1 MLGKRKNIPE
11 INRRFVYAMRTI
23 GQGHAAMTTF
33 CGVMDF
39 TPPVAE
45 KSYNNII
52 NKLQLCSKEVAEA
65 SMQSAALEEITL
77 TNSSDII
84 ISGDGTWK
92 TRGYSS
98 RVGVCAV
105 IGDKTGKCIDAEV
118 MSSFCKGCDS
128 WKRRKGSPA
137 YKNWKILHV
146 KECLKTHNGS
156 AGMME
161 TVGMVRIFQRSLSHR
176 SVRYTSYIGDC
187 DYKTFSSITA
197 SNPYGEHITVSKFEC
212 VGHVQKRMG
221 TRLRKLKQMSSKLS
235 DGKSIGGKGRL
246 TDRMIDL
253 ITTYYGNAIR
263 QNKTC
268 LSDTR
273 KAVWAVYFHIRSSDE
288 EPSHSFCPVGPNSWC
303 KYQNQVVE
311 GSVETFRHSNK
322 LPVAVMDAKNLC
334 LMIYHNLNFYKKCLG
349 GKTQNNNE
357 SINSLIWKL
366 CPKTLGC
373 GRKIVDI
380 STNEAIVIFNDGN
393 QGRLKIMQSL
403 GLTVSQFAH
412 KFVTLVDIKIIQ
424 TAKVHFNLRTKEV
437 RQAKRMQFKT
447 TCKKLTEKEGTSYA
461 CSEF

>member
-1 MLGKRKNIPE
+1 
-11 INRRFVYAMRTI
+11 
-23 GQGHAAMTTF
+23 
-33 CGVMDF
+33 
-39 TPPVAE
+39 
-45 KSYNNII
+45 
-52 NKLQLCSKEVAEA
+52 
-65 SMQSAALEEITL
+65 MQSVALGEVTL

-137 YKNWKILHV
+137 YKKWKILHV
-146 KECLKTHNGS
+146 KECLKKHNGS

-176 SVRYTSYIGDC
+176 SVRYTSYIGDG
-187 DYKTFSSITA
+187 DSKTFSSITA
-197 SNPYGEHITVSKFEC
+197 SNPYGEDITVSKIEC

-268 LSDTR
+268 LSDMQ
-273 KAVWAVYFHIRSSDE
+273 KAVCAVYFHIHSSDE
-288 EPSHSFCPVGPNSWC
+288 EPLHSFCPVGPNSWC
-303 KYQNQVVE
+303 KYQNQVLE
-311 GSVETFRHSNK
+311 GSVKTFRHSNK
-322 LPVAVMDAKNLC
+322 LPVAVMDAIKPVFNDLSQPK
-334 LMIYHNLNFYKKCLG
+334 LLQKCLG

-366 CPKTLGC
+366 CPKTKDC

-393 QGRLKIMQSL
+393 QGRLKIKQSL
-403 GLTVSQFAH
+403 GLTVGQFAQ
-412 KFVTLVDIKIIQ
+412 KFVTFVDIKRIQ
-424 TAKVHFNLRTKEV
+424 TAERHFNLRTKEV

-447 TCKKLTEKEGTSYA
+447 TCKQLNEKEGTSYA
-461 CSEF
+461 CGEF

>member
-23 GQGHAAMTTF
+23 GQGHATMTTF

-39 TPPVAE
+39 PPPVAE

-65 SMQSAALEEITL
+65 SMQSAALEEVTL

-105 IGDKTGKCIDAEV
+105 IGDKTGKCIDVEV
-118 MSSFCKGCDS
+118 MSSICKGCDA

-137 YKNWKILHV
+137 YKKWKILHV
-146 KECLKTHNGS
+146 KECLKNHNGS

-161 TVGMVRIFQRSLSHR
+161 TVGMIRMFQRSLSHR
-176 SVRYTSYIGDC
+176 SVRYTSYIGDG
-187 DYKTFSSITA
+187 DSKTFSSITA
-197 SNPYGEHITVSKFEC
+197 SNPYGEDITVSKIEC

-268 LSDTR
+268 MSDMR
-273 KAVWAVYFHIRSSDE
+273 KAVWAVYFHIRSSDD
-288 EPSHSFCPVGPNSWC
+288 EPLHCFCPAGPNSWC
-303 KYQNQVVE
+303 KYQNQVLE

-322 LPVAVMDAKNLC
+322 LPVAVMDAIKPVFNDLPQPK
-334 LMIYHNLNFYKKCLG
+334 LLQKCLG

-393 QGRLKIMQSL
+393 QGRLKILQSL
-403 GLTVSQFAH
+403 GLTVDQFAH
-412 KFVTLVDIKIIQ
+412 KFVTLVDIKRIQ

-461 CSEF
+461 CGEF